1 MAAISIGRMGAR
13 AGAGA
18 GVGAGV
24 GESDEGDDGV
34 DDDVKSEK
42 SSPGGCRYVRISV
55 SVGLVFRVCV

>member
-1 MAAISIGRMGAR
+1 MTVLIGRLGAR
-13 AGAGA
+13 A

-42 SSPGGCRYVRISV
+42 SSPGGCRYVRISE